1 MKPVRELLP
10 NQSLPDPTAEE
21 IIVYLKQRIPS
32 YPFKPTIDNDFVEE
46 LVHDFGHLDILEQI
60 KAFRWY
66 YDNDPVAKVKN
77 VRLSLRR
84 WLGNARDRDRY

>member
-1 MKPVRELLP
+1 M
-10 NQSLPDPTAEE
+10 NPTASFPDDTICDTDPQTIH
-21 IIVYLKQRIPS
+21 IIDYLEHCLPG
-32 YPFKPTIDNDFVEE
+32 YPYNAKIDNDFVRE
-46 LVHDFGHLDILEQI
+46 LIHDFGSVDLLEEI

-84 WLGNARDRDRY
+84 WIANAFDRDR